1 MAVCG
6 VTHAAALAGIVGV
19 AHAHGPGWS
28 LLALGVVAGFAEP
41 PVSTTMRVEWGG
53 AVATDERTAAYS
65 LVYVTQELAILI
77 GPLVLAVLIAASS
90 ASLALLAIAALTAAG
105 GLGFSVSIG
114 TPSGRGAPP
123 AGSSRT
129 LLGTHSVQ
137 LLLAVALLL
146 GAMVGALEVA
156 VPTLAAAHHA
166 PAAAGVLIA
175 TVSVGGIIGAGVYG
189 SRRWRTGPARRL
201 LALLALLTAS
211 LALLTAAHSLVWVGA
226 LLLIAGL
233 PLNPALATL
242 SLLVDQHLHG
252 RAAAEA
258 FGWLS
263 TAIAAGMGGGSAIAA
278 AIAQHRPSAQPA
290 FIAAAIAGAA
300 ATALAVSARHTLD
313 GGTAR
318 TGRRQPGEERAGLV
332 GLPGPGGQA

>member
-1 MAVCG
+1 MAICG

-19 AHAHGPGWS
+19 ARAHGPGWS
-28 LLALGVVAGFAEP
+28 LLALGVVAGLGEP
-41 PVSTTMRVEWGG
+41 AVSTTMRVEWGD
-53 AVATDERTAAYS
+53 AVSADERTAAYS
-65 LVYVTQELAILI
+65 LVYITQELAILV
-77 GPLVLAVLIAASS
+77 GPLILAALITASS

-105 GLGFSVSIG
+105 ALGFSVSIR
-114 TPSGRGAPP
+114 TPSGRGSPA

-129 LLGTHSVQ
+129 LLGIRGLQ

-156 VPTLAAAHHA
+156 APTLAAARHA

-175 TVSVGGIIGAGVYG
+175 AVSVGGIIGAGLYG
-189 SRRWRTGPARRL
+189 GRRWRTGPARRL
-201 LALLALLTAS
+201 LLLLALLTAS
-211 LALLTAAHSLVWVGA
+211 LALVTAAHGLLWVGA

-278 AIAQHRPSAQPA
+278 AITQHRPDAQPA

-300 ATALAVSARHTLD
+300 ATTLAFSARHALD
-313 GGTAR
+313 GTSPR
-318 TGRRQPGEERAGLV
+318 RGRRQLSEELSR
-332 GLPGPGGQA
+332 